1 MGAVAYERWPFLRGS
16 NNKALTGEILVFLIS
31 GPYGSW
37 LLTGGGRTQ
46 RFNC

>member
-1 MGAVAYERWPFLRGS
+1 MRGS
-16 NNKALTGEILVFLIS
+16 NNRALTGEILVFWIS

-37 LLTGGGRTQ
+37 SFARGGRTW